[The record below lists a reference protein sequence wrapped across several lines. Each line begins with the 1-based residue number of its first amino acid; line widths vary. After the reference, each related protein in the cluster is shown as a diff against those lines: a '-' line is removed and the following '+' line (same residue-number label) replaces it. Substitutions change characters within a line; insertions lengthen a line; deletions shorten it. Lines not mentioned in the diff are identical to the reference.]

1 MNNYL
6 KKDLNLFAA
15 VGKDR
20 GAGSVDFERSIK
32 KSLVVFVAIFAV
44 CLIACLG
51 LNGVRQLRINQLN
64 EDIAALQGQLAEIDG
79 YKAEAEQLQND
90 INSFNT
96 AIAEFEVSPRLTIA
110 DIETVAKCM
119 PVGVSLESFSYSGG
133 SINMSVTGGSEL
145 SIADFANSLR
155 NSGYFK
161 SVTYNGVTKSG
172 ATYNGNIT
180 VEIKDIVAET
190 TTVATETTTAAQ

>member
-96 AIAEFEVSPRLTIA
+96 AIAEFNVSPRLTIA

-119 PVGVSLESFSYSGG
+119 PAGVTLESFSYSSG

-155 NSGYFK
+155 NSKYFK
-161 SVTYNGVTKSG
+161 SVTYNGVTKSDVS
-172 ATYNGNIT
+172 YNGNIT

>member
-20 GAGSVDFERSIK
+20 GAGAIDFERSIK
-32 KSLVVFVAIFAV
+32 KSLAVFAAIFAV

-51 LNGVRQLRINQLN
+51 MNGVRQLRINQLN
-64 EDIAALQGQLAEIDG
+64 EDMAALQSQLAEIDG
-79 YKAEAEQLQND
+79 YRAEAESLQND

-96 AIAEFEVSPRLTIA
+96 AIAEFEVSSRLTIA

-119 PVGVSLESFSYSGG
+119 PAGVSLESFSYSNN

-155 NSGYFK
+155 NSEYFK
-161 SVTYNGVTKSG
+161 SVTYNGVTKSDTVYSG
-172 ATYNGNIT
+172 SLT
-180 VEIKDIVAET
+180 VELKDIVAET
-190 TTVATETTTAAQ
+190 TTAAVETTTAAQ

>member
-20 GAGSVDFERSIK
+20 GAGSVDFERSVK
-32 KSLVVFVAIFAV
+32 KSLVVFAAIFAV

-51 LNGVRQLRINQLN
+51 LNGVRQLRINRLN
-64 EDIAALQGQLAEIDG
+64 EDMAALQSQLAEIDG
-79 YKAEAEQLQND
+79 YRAEAEQLQND

-110 DIETVAKCM
+110 DIEAVAKCM
-119 PVGVSLESFSYSGG
+119 PSGVTLGDFNYSGTTV
-133 SINMSVTGGSEL
+133 NMSVNGGSEL
-145 SIADFANSLR
+145 AIADFANSLR
-155 NSGYFK
+155 TSGYFK
-161 SVTYNGVTKSG
+161 SVLYEGVSKNDTVY
-172 ATYNGNIT
+172 TGNIT
-180 VEIKDIVAET
+180 VELKDIVAET
-190 TTVATETTTAAQ
+190 TTESVETTTAAQ

>member
-44 CLIACLG
+44 CLAACLG
-51 LNGVRQLRINQLN
+51 LNGYRQLRINRLN
-64 EDIAALQGQLAEIDG
+64 EDMAALQSQLAEIDG
-79 YKAEAEQLQND
+79 YRAEAEQLQND

-96 AIAEFEVSPRLTIA
+96 AIAEFEVSPRLTIT

-119 PVGVSLESFSYSGG
+119 PVGVSLESFSYSSG

-161 SVTYNGVTKSG
+161 SVTYNGVTRSD
-172 ATYNGNIT
+172 ATYNGSVT
-180 VEIKDIVAET
+180 VELKDIVAET